1 MKKPGLP
8 KTENCVNQME
18 IIKMI
23 GFGLTFNRVFVANLK
38 ALDKVPTFTSLT
50 SIPSSSDRQLI
61 RHLS

>member
-8 KTENCVNQME
+8 KTENCVNEME
-18 IIKMI
+18 IKMI
-23 GFGLTFNRVFVANLK
+23 GFGLTFSRVFVANLK